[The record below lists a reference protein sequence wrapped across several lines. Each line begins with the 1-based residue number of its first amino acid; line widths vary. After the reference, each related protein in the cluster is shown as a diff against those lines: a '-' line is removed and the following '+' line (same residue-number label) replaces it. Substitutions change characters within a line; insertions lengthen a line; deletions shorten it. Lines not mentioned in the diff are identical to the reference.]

1 MSRSNNIFSRL
12 KRKLPQHSSKIKLT
26 LLLAGLGLG
35 IFFLY
40 SLVAP
45 LTHLVQTLLKG
56 PSAIISFTQDASQ
69 NLKTTQGRTNI
80 LLLGMG
86 GEGHEG
92 ALLTDSIIVIS
103 YNHDQKTA
111 TLISLPRDLW
121 VDSLKTKINAVYY
134 YGEQKQAGGGL
145 ILAKSAV
152 AEITDLPIHYGF
164 AINFDG
170 FKEAIDLVGGVDVD
184 IKRTFDDYRYP
195 IPGMENAYPEELR
208 YEHLHFDAGLAHL
221 DGELAL
227 KYVRSRH
234 AQGEEGTDFA
244 RSQRQQQVLIAFKD
258 KLISSKTLLDLPKIN
273 QLLGLY
279 QVYIDTD
286 ILDTEYASFA
296 KIALNLKSDK
306 IHSISLA
313 TDDSKT
319 GEIGILEVPQDKQPY
334 QNQWVLIAKD
344 NNWNALKLYIQ
355 NQLNQQD

>member
-103 YNHDQKTA
+103 YNHDQKAA

-184 IKRTFDDYRYP
+184 IKRTFDDYHSWY
-195 IPGMENAYPEELR
+195 
-208 YEHLHFDAGLAHL
+208 
-221 DGELAL
+221 GECL
-227 KYVRSRH
+227 S
-234 AQGEEGTDFA
+234 
-244 RSQRQQQVLIAFKD
+244 
-258 KLISSKTLLDLPKIN
+258 
-273 QLLGLY
+273 
-279 QVYIDTD
+279 
-286 ILDTEYASFA
+286 
-296 KIALNLKSDK
+296 
-306 IHSISLA
+306 
-313 TDDSKT
+313 
-319 GEIGILEVPQDKQPY
+319 
-334 QNQWVLIAKD
+334 
-344 NNWNALKLYIQ
+344 
-355 NQLNQQD
+355 